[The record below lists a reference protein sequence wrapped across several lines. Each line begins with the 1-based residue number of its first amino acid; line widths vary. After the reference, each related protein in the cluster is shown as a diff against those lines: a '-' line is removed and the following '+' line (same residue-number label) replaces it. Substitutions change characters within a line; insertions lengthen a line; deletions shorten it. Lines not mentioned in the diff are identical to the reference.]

1 MSMFPSQQR
10 QKLLVFGYVRESSN
24 VNIPMVLTKLCES
37 FYNKYV
43 YWHFEGKP
51 LDKLLSMND
60 ASDKLYNKKPIT
72 INNIT
77 FDCVIDVNT
86 IHFPANPGPR
96 QSRWIKT
103 FMTFGF
109 EAIKYPQSISNITL
123 YYKYHCPQMNIFKE
137 KISLLYPTSDPLE
150 TVSEWRVY
158 PGLPI
163 KKTIKKKKESKTFIC
178 DIDIMEIQ
186 YNDNS
191 KIYRKSNIF
200 LKANTNYEF
209 KIDELPTEKIIRKYF
224 DNNNWCVSYYKK
236 GISRNEYNHSFALE
250 ILALP
255 SNVKTIKVKM
265 TKYVRYFQNSYKWK
279 KNSEVIYE
287 FSYRHN
293 QNH

>member
-1 MSMFPSQQR
+1 
-10 QKLLVFGYVRESSN
+10 
-24 VNIPMVLTKLCES
+24 MVS
-37 FYNKYV
+37 
-43 YWHFEGKP
+43 
-51 LDKLLSMND
+51 
-60 ASDKLYNKKPIT
+60 
-72 INNIT
+72 
-77 FDCVIDVNT
+77 
-86 IHFPANPGPR
+86 
-96 QSRWIKT
+96 
-103 FMTFGF
+103 
-109 EAIKYPQSISNITL
+109 
-123 YYKYHCPQMNIFKE
+123 
-137 KISLLYPTSDPLE
+137 
-150 TVSEWRVY
+150 
-158 PGLPI
+158 
-163 KKTIKKKKESKTFIC
+163 IKKKKENKTFIC

-200 LKANTNYEF
+200 LKANTSYEL
-209 KIDELPTEKIIRKYF
+209 KIDELPTGKIIRKYF

-293 QNH
+293 STDLSLNLDKYLELESFKIIIDILEIYDLNEVKIK